1 MAFFRGM
8 HMRFATIVSAGLVI
22 GAAGPALACDL
33 PKLAVIP
40 AKEQV
45 TGREPEIRL
54 AANAYFTAMQAYA
67 ACIQQEITA
76 AGGDSAP
83 VLVKRILVSRNNT
96 AVAEAEFMMK
106 LFETNVGPADP
117 FAPTAAP
124 ATAAPP
130 AGPRAESRT
139 E

>member
-1 MAFFRGM
+1 
-8 HMRFATIVSAGLVI
+8 MRITTIVSAGLFCA
-22 GAAGPALACDL
+22 AAGSALACDL

-40 AKEQV
+40 PKAQIV
-45 TGREPEIRL
+45 GNDGPVRV

-67 ACIQQEITA
+67 ACIQQELVA

-83 VLVKRILVSRNNT
+83 DLVKRILVSRNNT

-117 FAPTAAP
+117 AA
-124 ATAAPP
+124 AAPP
-130 AGPRAESRT
+130 AAALPPATPAR
-139 E
+139 

>member
-1 MAFFRGM
+1 
-8 HMRFATIVSAGLVI
+8 MRITTIVSAGLFCAV
-22 GAAGPALACDL
+22 AGSALACDL

-40 AKEQV
+40 PKAQIV
-45 TGREPEIRL
+45 GNDGPVRL

-67 ACIQQEITA
+67 ACIQQELVA

-83 VLVKRILVSRNNT
+83 DLVKRILVSRNNT

-117 FAPTAAP
+117 AA
-124 ATAAPP
+124 AAPP
-130 AGPRAESRT
+130 AAAPPPATPAR
-139 E
+139 